1 MLKKIRI
8 CVPQILG
15 LATLTANIS
24 GIFISIFESQDSFEL
39 IRTCIFQNCPWKK
52 IRPKKI
58 SYCLGQT
65 LGHFFGHPVL
75 GHFHLR
81 VLVKLSQTRQENS
94 FVMIISIYFF
104 LLYMIGISDQSLY
117 VPKDL
122 LKGVDRGLDK
132 FVEALVIY
140 AENTDKSV
148 VVIHFI

>member
-1 MLKKIRI
+1 M
-8 CVPQILG
+8 
-15 LATLTANIS
+15 
-24 GIFISIFESQDSFEL
+24 
-39 IRTCIFQNCPWKK
+39 
-52 IRPKKI
+52 
-58 SYCLGQT
+58 
-65 LGHFFGHPVL
+65 
-75 GHFHLR
+75 
-81 VLVKLSQTRQENS
+81 
-94 FVMIISIYFF
+94 MIISIYFF